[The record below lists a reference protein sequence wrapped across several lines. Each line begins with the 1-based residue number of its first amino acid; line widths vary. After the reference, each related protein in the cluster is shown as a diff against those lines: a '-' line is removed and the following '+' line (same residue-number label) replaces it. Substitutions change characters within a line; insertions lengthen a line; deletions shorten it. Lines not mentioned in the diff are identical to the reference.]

1 MVHIGTNWSR
11 TRNRHNFSTFLSQG
25 YDNVGRRKS
34 LQGDL
39 SMNKKDSGRPKW
51 PKRFGFIYGA
61 VLIFFTAYVLLDT
74 FVIPKEISAVAET
87 SAAAETSVQASTDT
101 SAQAKVTDTS
111 YDDGN
116 ISISCTR
123 ERLHDTDCYIVDI
136 QLSDISYL
144 KTAFANNTYGRNL
157 KETTSDMAKD
167 HDAILAINGDYYGF
181 RDYGYVIRNGTLY
194 RDTGGNGEDLVIDS
208 DGNMRIID
216 EDETSASEL
225 VKEGVLQVF
234 SFGPALV
241 NNGEITVGTNEEV
254 EQAMNSNPRTA
265 IGMISPLHY
274 IIVVSDGRSGDNEGL
289 TLYQLAQ
296 IFEEKG
302 AAVAYNLDGGGSTTL
317 YFNGT
322 VINNPTGSGAGSRSG
337 ERKVSDIIYFG
348 ETT

>member
-1 MVHIGTNWSR
+1 M
-11 TRNRHNFSTFLSQG
+11 
-25 YDNVGRRKS
+25 D
-34 LQGDL
+34 
-39 SMNKKDSGRPKW
+39 KKTAGRPRW

-61 VLIFFTAYVLLDT
+61 VLTVFTAYVLLDT
-74 FVIPKEISAVAET
+74 FVIPKEISAAAQT
-87 SAAAETSVQASTDT
+87 SEITDNNASSDT
-101 SAQAKVTDTS
+101 QKTTEAKVTDTS

-116 ISISCTR
+116 ISISYTK
-123 ERLHDTDCYIVDI
+123 ERLHNTDCYIVDI
-136 QLSDISYL
+136 ELSDISYL
-144 KTAFANNTYGRNL
+144 KTAFADNTYGRNL
-157 KETTSDMAKD
+157 KETTSDMAKE
-167 HDAILAINGDYYGF
+167 HDAVLAINGDYYGF

-194 RDTGGNGEDLVIDS
+194 RDTKGNGEDLVIDA
-208 DGNMRIID
+208 DGTMRIID

-225 VKEGVLQVF
+225 VNNGALQVF

-254 EQAMNSNPRTA
+254 DQAMNSNPRTA

-296 IFEEKG
+296 IFKEKG
-302 AAVAYNLDGGGSTTL
+302 AATAYNLDGGGSSTL
-317 YFNGT
+317 YFNGQ

-348 ETT
+348 ET